1 MRNATFIVCILLA
14 LAPSVLAESIGPSQI
29 LANPTAYDG
38 KHLMVSGT
46 VQNVVAKTSRRGN
59 DYETFDLCDN
69 TCLKVFA
76 WGHPGLQEGQS
87 LSVSGK
93 FDTVKRV
100 SRYIF
105 RDELDADL
113 GSFQ

>member
-1 MRNATFIVCILLA
+1 MRF
-14 LAPSVLAESIGPSQI
+14 SV
-29 LANPTAYDG
+29 
-38 KHLMVSGT
+38 GT
-46 VQNVVAKTSRRGN
+46 GN

-100 SRYIF
+100 GRYIF
-105 RDELDADL
+105 RDELDADQ